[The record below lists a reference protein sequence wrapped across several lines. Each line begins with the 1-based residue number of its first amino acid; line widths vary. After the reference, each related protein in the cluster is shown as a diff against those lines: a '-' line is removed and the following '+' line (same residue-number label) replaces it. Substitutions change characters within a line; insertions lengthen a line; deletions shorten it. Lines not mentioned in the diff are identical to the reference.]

1 LAKTRA
7 YILATISSKGV
18 EDVAVTLDVSRL
30 GLSAASMAWLCEVP
44 HRHVC
49 CMPITGY
56 WTSYMDKGVITYY
69 RGDLSRA
76 LRYSMHLLRPPVH
89 DYLQETESAF
99 AVLLDGD
106 GISVSCNTLYFSD
119 LDDETEQKSVVTY
132 MGPGAVGMT
141 KIC

>member
-1 LAKTRA
+1 M
-7 YILATISSKGV
+7 ATISSKGV

-56 WTSYMDKGVITYY
+56 WTSYVDKGVITYY

-76 LRYSMHLLRPPVH
+76 SRYSMHLLRPPVH
-89 DYLQETESAF
+89 NYLQETESAF

-106 GISVSCNTLYFSD
+106 GNPVSCNTLYFLD
-119 LDDETEQKSVVTY
+119 LDDETEQKSVVAY